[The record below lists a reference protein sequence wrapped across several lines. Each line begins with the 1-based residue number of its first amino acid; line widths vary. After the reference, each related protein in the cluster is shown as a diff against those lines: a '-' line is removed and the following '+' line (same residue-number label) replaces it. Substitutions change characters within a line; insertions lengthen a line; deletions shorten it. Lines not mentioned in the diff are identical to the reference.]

1 MKLHLI
7 LIFLL
12 NTKTNL
18 YIKIIYSVCSA
29 VADV

>member
-1 MKLHLI
+1 MNVYLI

-12 NTKTNL
+12 NIKTNL